1 VRPLQG
7 GRLALAAAGALV
19 PGLAAACTSCARDQS
34 EWGLW
39 LVAGMIAAPYAVTVF
54 VVRTIRAAAGG
65 EP

>member
-1 VRPLQG
+1 V
-7 GRLALAAAGALV
+7 LV
-19 PGLAAACTSCARDQS
+19 PGLAAACASCARDQS

-39 LVAGMIAAPYAVTVF
+39 LVGAMIAAPYAVVAF